1 VNYANGVLRRKFG
14 LTGMNASPSGLHVY
28 PKAALALAWKKLN
41 LGKGDR
47 FVRKVDFRVDPASP
61 AGMMDIPG
69 YAK

>member
-1 VNYANGVLRRKFG
+1 
-14 LTGMNASPSGLHVY
+14 MNAAPSGLHVY
-28 PKAALALAWKKLN
+28 PKAALALTWKKLN